1 MANKTNTNETLY
13 PVFIPKR
20 FKGDDI
26 RSVSVNG
33 RYKQIPTGK
42 QFFVEK
48 CFAEVIENAE
58 LADQAAEKFKKETAK
73 D

>member
-1 MANKTNTNETLY
+1 MKKTKLPELV

-26 RSVSVNG
+26 RTVSVNG

-42 QFFVEK
+42 TFLVER
-48 CFAEVIENAE
+48 CFREAINNALLAEEHAE
-58 LADQAAEKFKKETAK
+58 AFISKTAQS
-73 D
+73 